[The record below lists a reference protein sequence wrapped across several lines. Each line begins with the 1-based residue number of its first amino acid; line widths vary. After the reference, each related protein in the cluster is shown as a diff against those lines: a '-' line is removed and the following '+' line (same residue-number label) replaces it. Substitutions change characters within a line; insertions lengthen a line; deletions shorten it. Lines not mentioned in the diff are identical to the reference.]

1 MSTPATSAR
10 NWVLGVGLLVASLA
24 WADKPAKVPLQ
35 VDVVSVSNEGTV
47 LEPATLK
54 KMKDTFDRQG
64 LSFTAYRQLSSARL
78 EVSAEPPTEL
88 KLPNGRTVS
97 LRLDKLDKDSA
108 QVKLSIPGL
117 LDESRVTL
125 GKAGTVYQQAGN
137 HRGGKLVLV
146 LSPSR

>member
-1 MSTPATSAR
+1 M
-10 NWVLGVGLLVASLA
+10 GLLTASLA

-35 VDVVSVSNEGTV
+35 VDVVSVSNEGAV
-47 LEPATLK
+47 LEPAALK

-64 LSFTAYRQLSSARL
+64 PNFTAYRQLSSARL

-117 LDESRVTL
+117 LRREPGD
-125 GKAGTVYQQAGN
+125 AGQGGHGLPTGRKPPRRQAGP
-137 HRGGKLVLV
+137 GALAVA
-146 LSPSR
+146 LSRIPA